1 MVTTTQRG
9 DIIIRARNKQEV
21 LDLCN
26 DENLDVMNISLL
38 ATYCNEDLSN
48 WNVDEMEVILE

>member
-1 MVTTTQRG
+1 MRFYMVTTTQRG

-21 LDLCN
+21 MDLCN

-38 ATYCNEDLSN
+38 ATYCNDN
-48 WNVDEMEVILE
+48 YGDDAVILGQ

>member
-1 MVTTTQRG
+1 MRFYMVTTTQRG

-26 DENLDVMNISLL
+26 YENLDVMNISLL
-38 ATYCNEDLSN
+38 ATYCNDN
-48 WNVDEMEVILE
+48 YGDEAVILE

>member
-1 MVTTTQRG
+1 MRFYMVTTTQRG

-38 ATYCNEDLSN
+38 TTYCNDN
-48 WNVDEMEVILE
+48 YGDEAVILE